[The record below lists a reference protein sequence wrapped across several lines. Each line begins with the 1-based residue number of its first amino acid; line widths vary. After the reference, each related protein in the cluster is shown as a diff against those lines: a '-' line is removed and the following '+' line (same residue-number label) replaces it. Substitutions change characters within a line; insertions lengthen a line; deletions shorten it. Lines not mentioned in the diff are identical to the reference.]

1 MRVVLVGP
9 PARRQRLREQLPIGL
24 DVVADAANVAEAR
37 ALHAAADAYLI
48 AAASDPDEPP
58 LIESLTLRETQV
70 LELVADGLS
79 NKEIASRLGVSD
91 ETWALLK
98 ERDGFPARTKQ
109 GWDIAAILDWL
120 EQQPDAVTNGHM
132 SGV

>member
-37 ALHAAADAYLI
+37 AIHAAADAYLI

-91 ETWALLK
+91 ETVKFHLASVLGKL
-98 ERDGFPARTKQ
+98 GASNRT
-109 GWDIAAILDWL
+109 
-120 EQQPDAVTNGHM
+120 DAVRRALRRGL
-132 SGV
+132 VPL

>member
-37 ALHAAADAYLI
+37 ALHAVADAYLI
-48 AAASDPDEPP
+48 AAASDSDEPP

-91 ETWALLK
+91 ETVKFHLASVLGKL
-98 ERDGFPARTKQ
+98 GASNRT
-109 GWDIAAILDWL
+109 
-120 EQQPDAVTNGHM
+120 DAVRRALRRGL
-132 SGV
+132 VPL